1 MTYLGVALAGAVGAV
16 VRFLVDRAVQRRLDA
31 VFPVGTMVVNVS
43 GAFLAGVIGGLFLY
57 RGLAMTP
64 AVVIG
69 IGFLG
74 AYTTLSTFDLET
86 LRLFESGS
94 VVLGLANVV
103 TSVVGGLAAAAAG
116 VALGAAL

>member
-1 MTYLGVALAGAVGAV
+1 MIYLGVALAGAVGAV

>member
-1 MTYLGVALAGAVGAV
+1 MTYLGVALAGALGAV
-16 VRFLVDRAVQRRLDA
+16 ARYVADRAVQRRLDA
-31 VFPVGTMVVNVS
+31 VMPMGTLVVNVS

-69 IGFLG
+69 IGFVG

-103 TSVVGGLAAAAAG
+103 ASVVGGLAAAAAG

>member
-1 MTYLGVALAGAVGAV
+1 MIYLGVALAGAVGAAARYV
-16 VRFLVDRAVQRRLDA
+16 VDRAVQRRLYT
-31 VFPVGTMVVNVS
+31 VIPMGTLVVNIS
-43 GAFLAGVIGGLFLY
+43 GSFAAGVIGGLFLY

-64 AVVIG
+64 AVIIG

-103 TSVVGGLAAAAAG
+103 ATVVVGLAAAAAG
-116 VALGAAL
+116 VALGAVL

>member
-16 VRFLVDRAVQRRLDA
+16 ARYAVDRAVQRRLYA
-31 VFPVGTMVVNVS
+31 VFPVGTLVVNVS

-94 VVLGLANVV
+94 AVLGLANVV
-103 TSVVGGLAAAAAG
+103 ASVVGGLAAAAAG